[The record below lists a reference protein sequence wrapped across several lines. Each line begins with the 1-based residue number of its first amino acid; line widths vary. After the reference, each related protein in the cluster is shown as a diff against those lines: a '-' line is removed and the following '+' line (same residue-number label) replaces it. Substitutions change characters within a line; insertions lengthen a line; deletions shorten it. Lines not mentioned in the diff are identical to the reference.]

1 MERTFKQVIDIF
13 LKELSL
19 KMNPHGVHRQTVS
32 VTSVQDAP
40 GLWLPHRLRD
50 KIEPTVRGF
59 TQSL

>member
-19 KMNPHGVHRQTVS
+19 KMNPHGVHQQTVS

-40 GLWLPHRLRD
+40 GL
-50 KIEPTVRGF
+50 
-59 TQSL
+59 